1 MHDASPMNSFTRTI
15 LASTLAVCVSQAA
28 LGASVIPHASIPG
41 LVDFGVPFAQNGKVV
56 MSEKY
61 DVVRPNRELSD
72 RFKLRPDGYADYV
85 EYHVKHLSPD
95 EPTFEVTRVHVPGIR
110 RAEVDQAVAFY
121 VDQMAKSSGEAF
133 VKKGSNYLSET
144 FDIVVHGTSI
154 AVMVAPAVAQA
165 AEIEALMK
173 RKDYRM
179 RIGAVTLG
187 IDSKDSLEKLF
198 KEKRG
203 CKVKRIWQDKR
214 WETKGV
220 CFGFPE
226 EKYGWVHFDGN
237 HAAQAQVTMK
247 YDKDLHDALI
257 YELRSK
263 YKPAPSLPSQDFFWA
278 VPWDEY
284 SGTAWKNSKPELV
297 IEVVELLKNRIAVN
311 ATLGNHVNVEDARAA
326 RRALIEKIR
335 AESHD
340 NPAKPELAKG
350 LF

>member
-1 MHDASPMNSFTRTI
+1 MNSFTRTI
-15 LASTLAVCVSQAA
+15 LASALAVSVSQAA
-28 LGASVIPHASIPG
+28 LGASVISHASIPG
-41 LVDFGVPFAQNGKVV
+41 LVDFGVPFTQNGTVV
-56 MSEKY
+56 MSEEY
-61 DVVRPNRELSD
+61 DVLRPSREVSD
-72 RFKLRPDGYADYV
+72 SFKLRPDGYADFV
-85 EYHVKHLSPD
+85 EYHFKHLSPD
-95 EPTFEVTRVHVPGIR
+95 EPTVEVTRVHVPGIR
-110 RAEVDQAVAFY
+110 RAEVDKAVAFY

-144 FDIVVHGTSI
+144 FDIIVDGTSI

-187 IDSKDSLEKLF
+187 IDSKDALEKLF

-214 WETKGV
+214 WETKDV

-226 EKYGWVHFDGN
+226 ENDGWVQFDGN
-237 HAAQAQVTMK
+237 HAAQAQVNMK

-257 YELRSK
+257 YELRSR
-263 YKPAPSLPSQDFFWA
+263 YKPAPSLPSRDFFRT
-278 VPWDEY
+278 VPRDEY
-284 SGTAWKNSKPELV
+284 SGTGWKNSKPELV

-311 ATLGNHVNVEDARAA
+311 ASLGNHVNVEDASAS
-326 RRALIEKIR
+326 RRALIAKIR
-335 AESHD
+335 TEIHD
-340 NPAKPELAKG
+340 YPAKPELAKG

>member
-1 MHDASPMNSFTRTI
+1 MKSPVRTI
-15 LASTLAVCVSQAA
+15 LASALTVSFSQAA
-28 LGASVIPHASIPG
+28 LGASVIPHAFIPG
-41 LVDFGVPFAQNGKVV
+41 LVDFGVPFTQNGKVV

-61 DVVRPNRELSD
+61 DVFRPNREVSD
-72 RFKLRPDGYADYV
+72 RFKQRPDGYADFV
-85 EYHVKHLSPD
+85 EYHLKHLSPD
-95 EPTFEVTRVHVPGIR
+95 EPTVEVTRVHVSGIR
-110 RAEVDQAVAFY
+110 RAEVDKAVAFY

-144 FDIVVHGTSI
+144 FDIIVDGTSI
-154 AVMVAPAVAQA
+154 DVMVAPAVAQA
-165 AEIEALMK
+165 AEIKALMK

-226 EKYGWVHFDGN
+226 EKDGWVHFDGN
-237 HAAQAQVTMK
+237 HAAQAQVNLK
-247 YDKDLHDALI
+247 YYKDLHDAHI
-257 YELRSK
+257 HELRSK
-263 YKPAPSLPSQDFFWA
+263 YKPAPSLPAHDFFWA

-284 SGTAWKNSKPELV
+284 SGTGWKNSKPELV
-297 IEVVELLKNRIAVN
+297 IEVVELLKNLIAVN
-311 ATLGNHVNVEDARAA
+311 ASLENHVNVEDASASRM
-326 RRALIEKIR
+326 ALIAKIR
-335 AESHD
+335 TEIHD
-340 NPAKPELAKG
+340 YPAKPELAKG

>member
-1 MHDASPMNSFTRTI
+1 MKSPVRTI
-15 LASTLAVCVSQAA
+15 LASALTVGFSQAA
-28 LGASVIPHASIPG
+28 LGASVIPHAFIPG
-41 LVDFGVPFAQNGKVV
+41 LVDFGVPFTQNGKVV

-61 DVVRPNRELSD
+61 DVFRPNREVSD
-72 RFKLRPDGYADYV
+72 RFKQRPDGYADFV
-85 EYHVKHLSPD
+85 EYHLKHLSPD
-95 EPTFEVTRVHVPGIR
+95 EPTVEVTRVHVPGIR
-110 RAEVDQAVAFY
+110 RAEVDKAVAFY

-144 FDIVVHGTSI
+144 FDIIVDGTSI
-154 AVMVAPAVAQA
+154 DVMVAPAVAQA

-226 EKYGWVHFDGN
+226 EKDGWVHFDGN
-237 HAAQAQVTMK
+237 HAAQAQVNLK
-247 YDKDLHDALI
+247 YYKDLHDAHI
-257 YELRSK
+257 HELRSK
-263 YKPAPSLPSQDFFWA
+263 YKPAPSLPAHDFFWA

-326 RRALIEKIR
+326 RRALIEKIQS
-335 AESHD
+335 ESHD
-340 NPAKPELAKG
+340 YPARPELAKG

>member
-1 MHDASPMNSFTRTI
+1 MKSPVRTI
-15 LASTLAVCVSQAA
+15 LASALTVSFSQVA
-28 LGASVIPHASIPG
+28 LGASVIPHAFIPG
-41 LVDFGVPFAQNGKVV
+41 LVDFGVPFTQNGKVV

-61 DVVRPNRELSD
+61 DVFRPNREVSD
-72 RFKLRPDGYADYV
+72 RFKQRPDGYADFV
-85 EYHVKHLSPD
+85 EYHLKHLSPD
-95 EPTFEVTRVHVPGIR
+95 EPTVEVTRVHVPGIR
-110 RAEVDQAVAFY
+110 RAEVDKAVAFY

-144 FDIVVHGTSI
+144 FDIIVDGTSI
-154 AVMVAPAVAQA
+154 DVMAAPAVAQA
-165 AEIEALMK
+165 AEIEALIK

-179 RIGAVTLG
+179 RIGAVMLG

-226 EKYGWVHFDGN
+226 EKDGWVHFDGN
-237 HAAQAQVTMK
+237 HAAQAQVNLK
-247 YDKDLHDALI
+247 YYKDLHDAHI
-257 YELRSK
+257 HELRSK
-263 YKPAPSLPSQDFFWA
+263 YKPAPSLPAHDFFWA

-284 SGTAWKNSKPELV
+284 SGTGWKNSKPELV
-297 IEVVELLKNRIAVN
+297 IEVVELLKNLIAVN
-311 ATLGNHVNVEDARAA
+311 ASLENHVNVEDASASRM
-326 RRALIEKIR
+326 ALIAKIR
-335 AESHD
+335 TEIHD
-340 NPAKPELAKG
+340 YPAKPELAKG

>member
-1 MHDASPMNSFTRTI
+1 MKSPVRTI
-15 LASTLAVCVSQAA
+15 LASALTVSFSQAA
-28 LGASVIPHASIPG
+28 LGASVIPHAFIPG
-41 LVDFGVPFAQNGKVV
+41 LVDFGVPFTQNGKVV

-61 DVVRPNRELSD
+61 DVFRPNREVSD
-72 RFKLRPDGYADYV
+72 RFKQRPDGYADFV
-85 EYHVKHLSPD
+85 EYHLKHLSPD
-95 EPTFEVTRVHVPGIR
+95 EPTVEVTRVHVPGIR
-110 RAEVDQAVAFY
+110 RAEVDKAVAFY

-144 FDIVVHGTSI
+144 FDIIVDGTSI
-154 AVMVAPAVAQA
+154 DVMVAPAVAQA

-214 WETKGV
+214 WDTKDV

-226 EKYGWVHFDGN
+226 EKDGWVHFDGN
-237 HAAQAQVTMK
+237 HAAQAQVNLK
-247 YDKDLHDALI
+247 YDKDLHDAHI
-257 YELRSK
+257 HELRSK
-263 YKPAPSLPSQDFFWA
+263 YKPAPSLPAHDFFWA

-326 RRALIEKIR
+326 RRALIEKIQS
-335 AESHD
+335 ESHD
-340 NPAKPELAKG
+340 YPARPELAKG

>member
-121 VDQMAKSSGEAF
+121 VDQMARSSGEAF

-144 FDIVVHGTSI
+144 FDIVVDGTSI
-154 AVMVAPAVAQA
+154 DVMVAPAVAQA